1 MPHQPLSSRL
11 SLAQAVVSANSKTK
25 AKALGIEKGA
35 TAEEEGWGQGQP
47 SVRVMGREVRV
58 LRRWGYEWDDDLN
71 NEPNT
76 AKDDEGGNVE
86 AGKEEEAEGGDSQAT
101 IPHEPASSK
110 EAEPP
115 LWGLDPSALRSSHTP
130 LPLPSPTTANLPIF
144 PPAPA
149 RAYLLKSFTSPPS
162 PSPAKNPSP
171 AKKPSPAAA
180 AAEKEHNLAKLL
192 KALELLFASWN
203 VLERGELDRRAW
215 GWYVAVRPEVE
226 GGVGG
231 WGQRGDVRL
240 GEILGL
246 RRGG

>member
-1 MPHQPLSSRL
+1 M
-11 SLAQAVVSANSKTK
+11 SANSRTK

-58 LRRWGYEWDDDLN
+58 LRRWGYEWDEDSNDQ
-71 NEPNT
+71 
-76 AKDDEGGNVE
+76 AKTTTVDEGGNVE
-86 AGKEEEAEGGDSQAT
+86 AGKKEEGVGADSQAT
-101 IPHEPASSK
+101 IQNDPAIIR
-110 EAEPP
+110 EADPP
-115 LWGLDPSALRSSHTP
+115 LWGLDPSALRSSHTT
-130 LPLPSPTTANLPIF
+130 LPPASPTTNLPIF

-149 RAYLLKSFTSPPS
+149 RAYLLKSFTSHPS

-171 AKKPSPAAA
+171 AKKSSPAAA
-180 AAEKEHNLAKLL
+180 AAEKEQNLAKLL
-192 KALELLFASWN
+192 KALELLFASWD

-231 WGQRGDVRL
+231 WGQRGEVRL

-246 RRGG
+246 RRRG